1 VVVEWKKATE
11 DVATLEEARK
21 FIVSLGEELDR
32 LGRENE
38 SLRQRIDRLSR
49 HIFGRKSEKGVPE
62 GQAQLPFINSAAGE
76 VSAQASDEDAGQGE
90 AAEVVEVTVKRKKH
104 RGRRALPED
113 LPRERKEIE
122 PRPEDL
128 ECRQCASAKVRI
140 REEVTEGL
148 DYNPASLVIREYVR
162 GVYACPCCEGEV
174 SQPPLP
180 ARPIEK
186 GRPEPGLLAQ
196 VVTSKYAD
204 HLPLYRQE
212 QIFARHGLEVSR
224 RTLAEWNGA
233 VADLLKPIV
242 LEAMKPELFSSP
254 WIQSDDTTVDVQVDD
269 RKPQIR
275 KGHMWVYRGNGGD
288 VIYDFTW
295 VRNRDGPMGMLAG
308 YRGYLQADAAP
319 AYDDVYAT
327 YGEITEVGCWAH
339 CRRYFKEAV
348 SSSPVG
354 AVQILTLIRELYAI
368 ERAAAQVSVEERK
381 QLRQRHS
388 VSVLQRIE
396 AKCRELQHSVLP
408 KSPLAEAIGYALRN
422 WQALRRYVE
431 DGRLKIDN
439 NGAERAIKPL
449 VIGRKNWLFVGS
461 EAAAHRTAVL
471 LSLVQTCKHLG
482 IDPFVYLRDVIERV
496 STHPMSR
503 IGELTP
509 RQWKQLRAEVNAT
522 KAAA

>member
-1 VVVEWKKATE
+1 MEWKKATE
-11 DVATLEEARK
+11 DVATLDEARK
-21 FIVSLGEELDR
+21 FIVSLGEELER
-32 LGRENE
+32 LGRENQ
-38 SLRQRIDRLSR
+38 SLRHRIDRLCHR
-49 HIFGRKSEKGVPE
+49 IFGRKSERGIAE
-62 GQAQLPFINSAAGE
+62 GQEQLPFMNSAAGE
-76 VSAQASDEDAGQGE
+76 VCAQASDEDAAQGK
-90 AAEVVEVTVKRKKH
+90 AAEVVEVTVTRKKH

-113 LPRERKEIE
+113 LPRERTQIE
-122 PRPEDL
+122 PRAEDL
-128 ECRQCASAKVRI
+128 ECRQCASPKVRI

-148 DYNPASLVIREYVR
+148 DYHPASFVIREYVR
-162 GVYACPCCEGEV
+162 GVYACPCCQGEV
-174 SQPPLP
+174 SQPLLP

-186 GRPEPGLLAQ
+186 GRPEPGLLAH

-212 QIFARHGLEVSR
+212 QIFARHGIEVSR
-224 RTLAEWNGA
+224 STLAQWNGA

-242 LEAMKPELFSSP
+242 VEAMQPELFSSA

-269 RKPQIR
+269 RKPGIR
-275 KGHMWVYRGNGGD
+275 KGHMWVYRGIGGE

-295 VRNRDGPMGMLAG
+295 VRNRDGPMQMLAG

-319 AYDDVYAT
+319 AYDDVFVT
-327 YGEITEVGCWAH
+327 YREITEVGCWAH
-339 CRRYFKEAV
+339 CRRYYKEAV

-354 AVQILTLIRELYAI
+354 AVQVLTLIRELYAI
-368 ERAAAQVSVEERK
+368 ERTAAQLGAEERK
-381 QLRQRHS
+381 ELRQRHS
-388 VSVLQRIE
+388 VSVLQRIKE
-396 AKCRELQHSVLP
+396 TSRELQQSVLP
-408 KSPLAEAIGYALRN
+408 KSPLAQAIGYTLRH
-422 WQALRRYVE
+422 WQALNRYVE
-431 DGRLKIDN
+431 DGQLKIDN

-449 VIGRKNWLFVGS
+449 VIGRKNWMFIGS
-461 EAAAHRTAVL
+461 EPAAHRAAVL

-509 RQWKQLRAEVNAT
+509 RQWKQLRAEANDT